1 MVPYDWDSTG
11 QCNKWIYGR
20 WISCFRLCFFYIVF
34 FFSVVF
40 SPTFQSRLCS
50 RSRGIFRTHIRFNL
64 LKACSAESEFEEWG
78 TCSAVVVLYCMSR
91 GRIPLSNEPDEK
103 PGNLFVLLQSSR
115 QGMHALGCPIFADV
129 CCFGKVSKGNDHY
142 SKLQELEEDRLLAHA
157 SQERTW
163 VCIKLEDIRTF
174 DDESELLTLGLH
186 DVALLQ
192 WRFWVSLADHG
203 CWIINLAACDY
214 LLNISLRVALTDK
227 PLFIVAEIPPLAFPK
242 EKISF
247 LEIHVRLI
255 KPLKP
260 LYIHQIFLFFL
271 PYASFR

>member
-1 MVPYDWDSTG
+1 
-11 QCNKWIYGR
+11 
-20 WISCFRLCFFYIVF
+20 
-34 FFSVVF
+34 
-40 SPTFQSRLCS
+40 
-50 RSRGIFRTHIRFNL
+50 
-64 LKACSAESEFEEWG
+64 
-78 TCSAVVVLYCMSR
+78 MSR

-103 PGNLFVLLQSSR
+103 PGSLFVLLQSSR

-192 WRFWVSLADHG
+192 WRFCVSLADHG
-203 CWIINLAACDY
+203 CWIIDLAACDY
-214 LLNISLRVALTDK
+214 LYISPSGPDRRVA
-227 PLFIVAEIPPLAFPK
+227 FHCCWNPPPMLSRKKKTAF
-242 EKISF
+242 
-247 LEIHVRLI
+247 
-255 KPLKP
+255 LKSM
-260 LYIHQIFLFFL
+260 F
-271 PYASFR
+271 A